1 MARFIDGPEAKI
13 VRTGDTQIEL
23 SIYRG
28 DTYENLEP
36 RYLFPLSGNNR
47 YVTLLDS
54 NLKELAIIRDLS
66 RLDSDSRAA
75 VESCLAEFYVIP
87 KITGV
92 IDVSDKFG
100 VHTWTCRTDHGVR
113 KFRIKDRHTSI
124 KLLYDGR
131 VLVRDVND
139 NRYEIPDLDRLDRKS
154 RAMIDAFL

>member
-28 DTYENLEP
+28 ETYENLEP

-66 RLDSDSRAA
+66 RLDPDSRAA
-75 VESCLAEFYVIP
+75 VENCLAEFYVIP

-92 IDVSDKFG
+92 IDGSDKFG
-100 VHTWTCRTDHGVR
+100 VHTWTWRTDHGIR

-139 NRYEIPDLDRLDRKS
+139 NRYEIENLYKLDKRSQHL
-154 RAMIDAFL
+154 LYTEV